1 MTSILSSITGQF
13 SKSLILGTLLPVV
26 VFLILG
32 AIFVVPLYPYEW
44 YPLKRLIALDSETVV
59 AFTFLV
65 VVLSG
70 LLYSFNTTIRNFYEG
85 YRWHKTL
92 VGQWR
97 IRQYQKE
104 LRDARTFMARTVELR
119 NEMQRRDP
127 EKYAAWISRLENE
140 RTTVGARVNTAFPSE
155 SNLVLPTRLGN
166 VLRSFEKYAFRQ
178 YKMGEILW
186 PRLRAKLDKEFA
198 AALDEA
204 KTPLDFVINIS
215 FLSGVLSFT
224 IFVIGLWYPIA
235 IASRRTAI
243 WWVMEIFG
251 FAFLSYFAYT
261 LAVNQ
266 STEWG
271 NMFRSAFDLYRWDLL
286 KQLGYQHTPVNINE
300 ERALWGGIY
309 RQLQYGDPPGAR
321 MPDYA
326 SGETF
331 TYGYLSETSGEPF
344 MVGLTTSRGIS
355 LPDDRGVIVVTL
367 RVKNEDGQRR
377 KLWNV
382 VLRDTIPEP
391 CEYLWE
397 TAKLEDDAASV
408 SGSNPYYF
416 EMEDFD
422 FLEEKTVTYEMW
434 RRPKS

>member
-32 AIFVVPLYPYEW
+32 AIFVVPLFPYDW
-44 YPLKRLIALDSETVV
+44 YPLKRLISLESETIA

-65 VVLSG
+65 VVFSG

-85 YRWHKTL
+85 YPWQKTL

-97 IRQYQKE
+97 IRQYQKQ
-104 LRDARTFMARTVELR
+104 LLDAQTFIKRTIELR

-127 EKYAAWISRLENE
+127 EKYARWIILLENE
-140 RTTVGARVNTAFPSE
+140 RSTVGERINTAFPNE
-155 SNLVLPTRLGN
+155 SYFVLPTRLGN

-198 AALDEA
+198 AALDDA

-215 FLSGVLSFT
+215 FLSGFLSFM

-235 IASRRTAI
+235 IASRRTAVY
-243 WWVMEIFG
+243 WVMEIFG

-261 LAVNQ
+261 LAINQ
-266 STEWG
+266 SREWG

-286 KQLGYQHTPVNINE
+286 KQLGYKHTPVNINE

-309 RQLQYGDPPGAR
+309 RQLQYGDPPNAR
-321 MPDYA
+321 ITDYT

-331 TYGYLSETSGEPF
+331 AYGYLSYEAVDPF
-344 MVGLTTSRGIS
+344 MVGLIISRGIS
-355 LPDDRGVIVVTL
+355 VQDARGVIPVTL
-367 RVKNEDGQRR
+367 RVRNQDGQGR

-382 VLRDTIPEP
+382 VLRDTIPEQWD
-391 CEYLWE
+391 YIWE
-397 TAKLEDDAASV
+397 SAKLGDEAVSV

-416 EMEDFD
+416 EMQDFD
-422 FLEEKTVTYEMW
+422 FEEEKTITYEMW
-434 RRPKS
+434 RKPKS

>member
-1 MTSILSSITGQF
+1 MTSILTSITGQF

-32 AIFVVPLYPYEW
+32 AIFVVPLFPYDW
-44 YPLKRLIALDSETVV
+44 YPLKRLISLESETIATFSFLAVV
-59 AFTFLV
+59 F
-65 VVLSG
+65 SG

-85 YRWHKTL
+85 YPWRKTL

-97 IRQYQKE
+97 IRQYQKQ

-127 EKYAAWISRLENE
+127 EKYGAWISRLENE
-140 RTTVGARVNTAFPSE
+140 RTTVGERVNTAFPSE

-186 PRLRAKLDKEFA
+186 PRLRGKLDKEFA

-261 LAVNQ
+261 LAINQ

-286 KQLGYQHTPVNINE
+286 RQLGYQLTPANINE

-321 MPDYA
+321 MTDYTR
-326 SGETF
+326 GETF
-331 TYGYLSETSGEPF
+331 TYGYLSEASVEPF
-344 MVGLTTSRGIS
+344 MVGLSTSRGIS

-367 RVKNEDGQRR
+367 RVRNEDGQRR

-382 VLRDTIPEP
+382 VLRDTIPEQ
-391 CEYLWE
+391 CDYLWE
-397 TAKLEDDAASV
+397 TAKLGHDAASV

-416 EMEDFD
+416 EMEDLD
-422 FLEEKTVTYEMW
+422 FEEEKTITYEMW
-434 RRPKS
+434 RKAKS